1 MDELAH
7 IMLPTALFSRLAW
20 YLLLVAVACMLGSI
34 APATILRAPWTDS
47 IPHEGFQTVA
57 VYKLFAESTE
67 RLT

>member
-7 IMLPTALFSRLAW
+7 IMLPIALFSRLAW
-20 YLLLVAVACMLGSI
+20 YLLVAVACMLGSI

-57 VYKLFAESTE
+57 VYKLFAESTV